1 MLDNID
7 GKQARKTGNG
17 STLGSLFDHGCD
29 ATNLI
34 LASTTVIEI
43 LGFSGIEYYLLI
55 FSQIVAFSIP
65 VIEQWAH
72 QI

>member
-29 ATNLI
+29 VTNLI
-34 LASTTVIEI
+34 IASTTVLELI
-43 LGFSGIEYYLLI
+43 GGSGLDYYLMIL
-55 FSQIVAFSIP
+55 SLTVAFSIP
-65 VIEQWAH
+65 VIEQ
-72 QI
+72 